1 MAGRALPE
9 VVEVPETGFHFAH
22 PWLLLL
28 LVAPVP
34 LWLWLRLTTPREDT
48 RRYRAYA
55 DARLLPFLLGRHDLP
70 ARQQS
75 RVFLTW
81 CLLWTLLVIA
91 IAGPRWD
98 FRDVQLFRPGSDLI
112 ILLDLSRSMDVTDI
126 SPSRLTRARQEIQ
139 DLIENNRHSRLGL
152 IGFATLAHIIAP
164 LTEDGNS
171 LRVLLPAL
179 STDLVELKGS
189 RLTEALLR
197 AQQMLA
203 GQPKNS
209 SRHLLLITDGDFG
222 DGNLEEYVKRLTRE
236 GVHLHVLA
244 VGTTEG
250 GPVPDAGNTPLR
262 QPDGSVVISRLDED
276 SLKKLAEIGNGIYQR
291 ADYRDADTTA
301 LLDGIG
307 QANHAQAVA
316 NQRTRI
322 WNERYFWFAGLAML
336 VVLPMYRRFPR
347 VFIKQETL

>member
-1 MAGRALPE
+1 MRGVDAMPE
-9 VVEVPETGFHFAH
+9 VEFHFAQ

-28 LVAPVP
+28 LLAPLPV
-34 LWLWLRLTTPREDT
+34 WLWLRMTSPREHT
-48 RRYRAYA
+48 GRYRAYA
-55 DARLLPFLLGRHDLP
+55 DARLLPFLMGRYDLP
-70 ARQQS
+70 PRQQWQ
-75 RVFLTW
+75 RFLAW
-81 CLLWTLLVIA
+81 SVLWGLLVTA

-98 FRDVQLFRPGSDLI
+98 FTDVQLFRPGSDLV
-112 ILLDLSRSMDVTDI
+112 ILLDLSRSMDATDI

-189 RLTEALLR
+189 RLTEALSR

-203 GQPKNS
+203 GQPADS

-236 GVHLHVLA
+236 GIHLHVLGMGSA
-244 VGTTEG
+244 EG
-250 GPVPDAGNTPLR
+250 APVPGAGNSPLR
-262 QPDGSVVISRLDED
+262 QQDGSPVISRLDEE
-276 SLKKLAEIGNGIYQR
+276 SLKKLAKAGNGIYQR
-291 ADYRDADTTA
+291 ADYRDADTDA
-301 LLDGIG
+301 LLGSIG
-307 QANHAQAVA
+307 RVSHAEVVA
-316 NQRTRI
+316 NQKTRI
-322 WNERYFWFAGLAML
+322 WNERYFWLVGLAML
-336 VVLPMYRRFPR
+336 LVLPLYRRLPR
-347 VFIKQETL
+347 VSLNREAP

>member
-1 MAGRALPE
+1 LQGADDMPE
-9 VVEVPETGFHFAH
+9 AGFHFAH

-28 LVAPVP
+28 LLAPLPV
-34 LWLWLRLTTPREDT
+34 WLWLRMTSPREHNE
-48 RRYRAYA
+48 RYRAYA

-70 ARQQS
+70 QRQQW
-75 RVFLTW
+75 RRFLAW
-81 CLLWTLLVIA
+81 SALWGVLVIA

-98 FRDVQLFRPGSDLI
+98 FRDVQLFRPGSDLVI
-112 ILLDLSRSMDVTDI
+112 MLDLSRSMDVTDI
-126 SPSRLTRARQEIQ
+126 SPSRLARARQEIQ

-189 RLTEALLR
+189 RLTEALAR

-203 GQPKNS
+203 GQPADS

-236 GVHLHVLA
+236 GVHLHVLGMGS
-244 VGTTEG
+244 VEG
-250 GPVPDAGNTPLR
+250 GPVPGTGNSFLLQR
-262 QPDGSVVISRLDED
+262 DGSPVISRLDEE
-276 SLKKLAEIGNGIYQR
+276 SLKKLAKVGKGIYQR
-291 ADYRDADTTA
+291 ADYRDVDTDA
-301 LLDGIG
+301 LLDSIG
-307 QANHAQAVA
+307 RVSHAEVVA
-316 NQRTRI
+316 NQKTRI
-322 WNERYFWFAGLAML
+322 WNERYFWLVGLAML
-336 VVLPMYRRFPR
+336 LMLPLYRRFPR
-347 VFIKQETL
+347 VSLKQEAP